1 MESKGI
7 YNITPGYGV
16 WRWLSGIAVK
26 QGQWFLGSLA
36 GRGGYE
42 AWMTHLIRGLK
53 DPKFLAEFEAT
64 VDPWEKSRLVG
75 RKISELA
82 KEFRK
87 LSPER
92 KKELAKE
99 AEVEFKAGIELLTKE
114 KKEITNL
121 VKTITT
127 LTDS

>member
-53 DPKFLAEFEAT
+53 GPKFLAEFEAT

-75 RKISELA
+75 KKISELA

-87 LSPER
+87 LPAEK

-99 AEVEFKAGIELLTKE
+99 AEVELKTGMKLLSQEKHEISEL
-114 KKEITNL
+114 I
-121 VKTITT
+121 KTITT
-127 LTDS
+127 LTN

>member
-26 QGQWFLGSLA
+26 QGQWFLESLA

-75 RKISELA
+75 KKISELA

-87 LSPER
+87 LPAEK

-99 AEVEFKAGIELLTKE
+99 AEVELKTGMKLLSQEKHEISEL
-114 KKEITNL
+114 I
-121 VKTITT
+121 KTITT
-127 LTDS
+127 LTN